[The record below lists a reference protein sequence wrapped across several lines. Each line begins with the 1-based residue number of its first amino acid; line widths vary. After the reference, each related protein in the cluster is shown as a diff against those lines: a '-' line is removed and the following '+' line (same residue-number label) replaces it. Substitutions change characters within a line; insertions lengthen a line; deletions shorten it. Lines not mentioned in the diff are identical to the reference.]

1 MMESTCGQRSK
12 CYACIMPAPPSEFAL
27 YCCELLSTVGPCVAR
42 RMFGAYGIST
52 DGLTLAILA
61 DLGSGEKLWLKAGE
75 TSRPVFEAAGCE
87 RFVYLAKGKGMS
99 MNYYSVPDEALE
111 SPQSM
116 APWARLALEAALAAR
131 LPKTAR
137 KSKSRGSRN
146 PVLNA

>member
-1 MMESTCGQRSK
+1 
-12 CYACIMPAPPSEFAL
+12 MPTPASEFAL

-61 DLGSGEKLWLKAGE
+61 DLGSGEKLWLKAGA
-75 TSRPVFEAAGCE
+75 TSRAVFEAAGCE
-87 RFVYLAKGKGMS
+87 RFVYLAKGKPMS

-111 SPQSM
+111 SPESM

-131 LPKTAR
+131 QPKSITKGAEKPSAARKTAPSAR
-137 KSKSRGSRN
+137 LRSR
-146 PVLNA
+146 